1 MGFTHMRSGLGG
13 DRRFVALM
21 IAVSLA
27 LLVVIR
33 REERE

>member
-1 MGFTHMRSGLGG
+1 MIATLTRLGLGD

-27 LLVVIR
+27 LLVAIR